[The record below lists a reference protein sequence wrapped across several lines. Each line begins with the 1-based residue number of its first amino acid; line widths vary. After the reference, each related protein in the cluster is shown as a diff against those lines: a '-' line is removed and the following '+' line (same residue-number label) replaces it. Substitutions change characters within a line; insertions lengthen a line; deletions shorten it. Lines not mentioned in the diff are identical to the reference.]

1 MQAHVRLSL
10 VSTML
15 DDAQSP
21 RTGFAR
27 SARLGLGLPV
37 EVVNAD
43 RAEDEQDAHGDRCSY
58 AQA

>member
-1 MQAHVRLSL
+1 MQAHVRLSS
-10 VSTML
+10 VSTIL

-27 SARLGLGLPV
+27 SARLGVGLPV
-37 EVVNAD
+37 EIMNAN
-43 RAEDEQDAHGDRCSY
+43 RTEGEQNAYGNRGFF